1 MLEPSK
7 LSTKY
12 KLATS
17 PVHQFSSSPPAALTA
32 VAQPWETQRESRIK
46 PSFIPAPVQNEDT
59 PKGCEVTARS
69 QVPSSAPEPLLAR
82 GRPLRPVSA
91 AARRSAAVPSQRRRP
106 SPPWRRGA
114 ARRVGDAGGS
124 CREVEPAVLPRL
136 RRRPAGVASAQRMRR
151 RDGAVS
157 GGGGRPGRH
166 GAGDRGRCR
175 GRVGGAAGRRLCPSV
190 RQ

>member
-1 MLEPSK
+1 MILIAAQTFRTEMLQPSK

-46 PSFIPAPVQNEDT
+46 PSFTPAPVQNEDT

-69 QVPSSAPEPLLAR
+69 QVPSPAPEPLLAR

-114 ARRVGDAGGS
+114 ARRGGWVTQAEAAARLSRRS
-124 CREVEPAVLPRL
+124 C
-136 RRRPAGVASAQRMRR
+136 
-151 RDGAVS
+151 
-157 GGGGRPGRH
+157 H
-166 GAGDRGRCR
+166 GCG
-175 GRVGGAAGRRLCPSV
+175 AGRRGWRLHSACGAGMEP
-190 RQ
+190 